1 MHWRTAGN
9 YETDCSILAK
19 TKITKNCLHTLCS
32 ILNVIVS
39 LSLITIA
46 GWYQVLG
53 CIKNAMVI
61 NLSGLRET
69 VCFINKH
76 PLLSLSK
83 NSLFH
88 NSLTWNTLIK
98 ERVKNKHTQKLAT
111 WHNKISYSIEVV
123 SVTACVI

>member
-1 MHWRTAGN
+1 MQAILTFQFNILIEFSRKFTYSPFHNSRPLYALKNGN
-9 YETDCSILAK
+9 YETGCSILAK

-88 NSLTWNTLIK
+88 NSLT
-98 ERVKNKHTQKLAT
+98 
-111 WHNKISYSIEVV
+111 
-123 SVTACVI
+123 